1 MLPQGAE
8 PVVRAFVERADI
20 AALALFMWAAVTT
33 GLLVWT
39 LRELAAANR
48 RFDAFVRELTRF
60 NERAGRRRALPRDEA
75 RDDD

>member
-39 LRELAAANR
+39 LKELAAANR
-48 RFDAFVRELTRF
+48 RFDAFVRELARF
-60 NERAGRRRALPRDEA
+60 NERAGRRRPHGGEEE
-75 RDDD
+75 

>member
-8 PVVRAFVERADI
+8 PVLRAFLDRADI
-20 AALALFMWAAVTT
+20 ADIALFLWAAVTT

-39 LRELAAANR
+39 LKELAAANR

-60 NERAGRRRALPRDEA
+60 NERASRTRSREEDSG
-75 RDDD
+75 